1 MPVVWAPCLR
11 WMHRRGGSV
20 GGDGLQVA
28 VHEPPPSIR
37 QRTEEP
43 DDSEDVDVSSD
54 GEQREP
60 TAPLAAAPAVA
71 GPALSTLASLIS
83 PAHGRDN
90 AISEPG
96 TRASLDE
103 EEAAGKASV

>member
-1 MPVVWAPCLR
+1 MWAPCLR

-20 GGDGLQVA
+20 GGDGQA

-60 TAPLAAAPAVA
+60 TAPAAPVAA
-71 GPALSTLASLIS
+71 GPPLSTLASLIS

>member
-1 MPVVWAPCLR
+1 MWAPCLR

-54 GEQREP
+54 GEQRELA
-60 TAPLAAAPAVA
+60 APLAAVPAAA
-71 GPALSTLASLIS
+71 GPALSTLASLVS
-83 PAHGRDN
+83 PAAHGRDN
-90 AISEPG
+90 DISEPG
-96 TRASLDE
+96 TRASLDD